1 MSCGFYVG
9 GMKEKD
15 LALAAMKP
23 VLLATYG
30 MAAEGLD
37 IKTLTTLVLAT
48 PRTDIVQ
55 AVGRIL
61 RSEHQ
66 RPLIIDVIDTHDCFQ
81 RQWKKRLLYY
91 RKNEYTV
98 KLGTS
103 RDCLDPDFVYTED
116 KVKPKSR
123 VASGCLI

>member
-1 MSCGFYVG
+1 MRLYVG
-9 GMKEKD
+9 GMKERD
-15 LALAAMKP
+15 LALASEKP

-61 RSEHQ
+61 RSDHV
-66 RPLIIDVIDTHDCFQ
+66 RPLIVDIIDTHECFQ
-81 RQWKKRLLYY
+81 RQWKKRLAYY
-91 RKNEYTV
+91 HKNNIYHQARNFIPLPRTR
-98 KLGTS
+98 LQLC
-103 RDCLDPDFVYTED
+103 R
-116 KVKPKSR
+116 
-123 VASGCLI
+123 